1 MYECP
6 EIFKIPIGPSKASPL
21 PRSHTAGT
29 GAQFYNHD
37 QGAVLAVP
45 WSSSRRDYETNT
57 I

>member
-1 MYECP
+1 MYEGP